1 MGDCF
6 CDGRTSQRY
15 QKNEEEARK
24 QPLPKQQM
32 TLQEIDSILTEAFY
46 LVKQ

>member
-15 QKNEEEARK
+15 QNEEEARK

>member
-1 MGDCF
+1 MGTAF
-6 CDGRTSQRY
+6 AMEELVNGI
-15 QKNEEEARK
+15 KNEEEARK